1 MLVSLLIRRHQQ
13 VAAARIRNVR
23 VAKVSTGPDVA
34 QTPQIAATKLQNAP
48 HAIRSGDRFAFA
60 HSLETVN
67 CHSCHP
73 RRHGDSDQEDK
84 RLDARFCHC
93 HPPPDNRHL
102 GQPCRRNKSGDSVT
116 ERLNSAPAPLI
127 LPNSHGVLLLDRQGK
142 SACGHSGLRP

>member
-84 RLDARFCHC
+84 RLDARFCHVE
-93 HPPPDNRHL
+93 PETDRTYWRRH
-102 GQPCRRNKSGDSVT
+102 GCIFVY
-116 ERLNSAPAPLI
+116 
-127 LPNSHGVLLLDRQGK
+127 
-142 SACGHSGLRP
+142 